1 MRKRLVIGAIVLMMF
16 TVMFTGCFERGVP
29 GDKPDKSPTFES
41 VAWNRMSVADKVTF
55 IGFDGESYLDDYS
68 YLASVPASVF
78 YDKASKT
85 IYSHPLLYYNAPYEA
100 ADETMRTLNDFQGLS
115 YFMDD
120 YLTVAGE
127 LDMAEY
133 INMNDADIANA
144 QGLWGSNDTNI
155 LNRKD
160 PYSTAAEIA
169 LFNWEYS
176 SEAVLVA
183 IKEDYPFEAVSTTGS
198 VTGTTPDKQV
208 EKFVFEGT
216 KEPNPVQPN
225 DHDFTI
231 DEGYKYVTAYMT
243 WGEDW
248 SPDQLNN
255 LIERGKDPDL
265 QLYDMEIG
273 QVGASEEW
281 NVLSGPREHIGSY
294 IYHDGDWRASVTY
307 MPTEQLMS
315 LDEDLDALAEVIDAL
330 ETDLEPSEIE
340 GPALDIPQPRDPR
353 GPADS
358 EVKYTIDVTVYP
370 GVDIPLPESTSFSTR
385 NAEFTL
391 ESDDS
396 SQNLGLIITGPS
408 GAEIFADISDEQTK
422 VASIPELGIGK
433 YTVSVVNLNDN
444 AKPTDFTVS
453 YKWEQTKDVKE
464 GLALSSAAQG
474 AVVASMFNAPLL
486 YTKMGS
492 VPASTRNALDA
503 LGVTNVKL
511 ININGYASGSLA
523 GRIEDYRS
531 IFQTS
536 LNVKEYSDIGDIYKL
551 VKDRSASNGTWSN
564 DVVFSTI
571 NAWNPWI
578 GSVKAPEPEVSK
590 ALYIGPGAYAA
601 AHHGTPL
608 IILDI
613 DEKLSCSQ
621 AWHNEFWRNAAK
633 SRRAPSVACMVLTG
647 FQVYDYLAEYGLDL
661 PDTQESMLTV
671 AGQFDIGT
679 AWDRMFTEAAY
690 PGRIMGTPVD
700 TSYWVSRSI
709 FYPYMI
715 YANPGV
721 NPAVDEH
728 DGKRITGSSSTRIA
742 GRLVITEEEREVE
755 VTNPVLETW
764 VSYQHKF
771 NELAADYWGCPYTTR
786 TGITPF
792 YTDSPDEID
801 KGIGGKY
808 PDITT
813 SEIVRYYSEEG
824 NFGEVFTTNFDKTM
838 ENLNRGVIM
847 WYEVMHGGS
856 SGGGV
861 VGFWNENQ
869 RESNPW
875 RGYEENGIPLV
886 TVGSEGI
893 IEENP
898 IYDLSRLRGSTEDP
912 DVVTMSKYYGLD
924 LQPST
929 GPKSDGGII
938 PETHDGVIIAIL
950 QQGQTGHQTGYMW
963 DDAMDNIHS
972 VGFSAGSCLIA
983 NTYLHLTTMRHG
995 SVFQIIDPWL
1005 TSWYSSFAMEMF
1017 AKDQATGGYTV
1028 GESYVR
1034 GITHVGIQY
1043 LIDGWWWD
1051 IFENLVYYGDPDL
1064 VMFTPNNAWDKP
1076 DAMKA
1081 GTSVNGHN
1089 IYGAA
1094 SHPCAIG
1101 TISTTWLIVF
1111 TLLLV
1116 GAIAAAIYIFKKK
1129 IRGAPPDTESSG

>member
-1 MRKRLVIGAIVLMMF
+1 MRKELLACAIVLLMM
-16 TVMFTGCFERGVP
+16 TVLFTGCFEKGIP
-29 GDKPDKSPTFES
+29 GDRAYSTDTFDS
-41 VAWNRMSVADKVTF
+41 VSWNRVAVGNKVTF
-55 IGFDGESYLDDYS
+55 VGFDGSSYLDDYS

-78 YDKASKT
+78 YDEASDT
-85 IYSHPLLYYNAPYEA
+85 IFSHPLLYYNPPF
-100 ADETMRTLNDFQGLS
+100 DTDDKTMRTYNDFQGLEYYMEDFLTVS
-115 YFMDD
+115 GGLDMVEYVNMDD
-120 YLTVAGE
+120 SDEQQVE
-127 LDMAEY
+127 RM
-133 INMNDADIANA
+133 
-144 QGLWGSNDTNI
+144 WGG
-155 LNRKD
+155 NRSHTIRSED
-160 PYSTAAEIA
+160 PYETAAEIA
-169 LFNWEYS
+169 LHNWEYS
-176 SEAVLVA
+176 RKAVLVPVS
-183 IKEDYPFEAVSTTGS
+183 EEYEFEKVATEGTIN
-198 VTGTTPDKQV
+198 GTTPDKQV
-208 EKFVFEGT
+208 ERISFQGT

-225 DHDFTI
+225 DHDFEI
-231 DEGYKYVTAYMT
+231 EEGYKYVTAYMT

-248 SPDQLNN
+248 SPEQVNN

-273 QVGASEEW
+273 QVGASENW
-281 NVLSGPREHIGSY
+281 NVLSGPKESIGSY
-294 IYHDGDWRASVTY
+294 VYHSGDWRASVTY

-315 LDEDLDALAEVIDAL
+315 LDEDMDALAEVIEGL
-330 ETDLEPSEIE
+330 EDDSETLEIE
-340 GPALDIPQPRDPR
+340 GPALDIPRPGDPR
-353 GPADS
+353 TPADA
-358 EVKYTIDVTVYP
+358 EAKYTIDVTIYP

-396 SQNLGLIITGPS
+396 SQNLGLIVTGPS

-422 VASIPELGIGK
+422 VANIQELGIGR

-444 AKPTDFTVS
+444 AKPTDFTVA

-492 VPASTRNALDA
+492 VPGSTRRVLNT
-503 LGVTNVKL
+503 LGVTETILV
-511 ININGYASGSLA
+511 NIDSYASNALKEEIGDVRA
-523 GRIEDYRS
+523 FYH
-531 IFQTS
+531 TS
-536 LNVKEYSDIGDIYKL
+536 LKVKEYTDIGKIYDL
-551 VKDRSASNGTWSN
+551 IKDRSRIDGSRSN

-578 GSVKAPEPEVSK
+578 GGVKAPEPEVSK

-621 AWHNEFWRNAAK
+621 SWHNEFWRHAAS

-647 FQVYDYLAEYGLDL
+647 FQVYDYLADYGLDL

-700 TSYWVSRSI
+700 TSYWVSRSV

-742 GRLVITEEEREVE
+742 GRLVITEEEKEVE
-755 VTNPVLETW
+755 VTNPILETW
-764 VSYQHKF
+764 VSYQHRF

-792 YTDSPDEID
+792 YTDSPDDID

-813 SEIVRYYSEEG
+813 SEIVRYYSEAG
-824 NFGEVFTTNFDKTM
+824 NFDEVFTTNFDKTM

-861 VGFWNENQ
+861 VGFWNEIQ

-898 IYDLSRLRGSTEDP
+898 RYDLSRLRGSTEDP

-929 GPKSDGGII
+929 SPKSDGGII

-1043 LIDGWWWD
+1043 LVDGWWWD

-1064 VMFTPNNAWDKP
+1064 VMYTPNNAWEKP
-1076 DAMKA
+1076 IALEA

-1089 IYGAA
+1089 IYGAR
-1094 SHPCAIG
+1094 SHPYEVG
-1101 TISTTWLIVF
+1101 GISNVWLIVF
-1111 TLLLV
+1111 VLLMV
-1116 GAIAAAIYIFKKK
+1116 GMIAAAIYILKKK
-1129 IRGAPPDTESSG
+1129 VSRKSA